1 MFCQVGGFDI
11 RVLDLISNQTW
22 KVFCQMSHLMA
33 RLCVRFMSNW
43 HWGYVSQLSNAT
55 FDSCKLLPSFIP
67 DWHTLCVRSDW
78 QSLTFVF
85 LRSICKYQH
94 SSFARNIDLLEMLTY
109 SSLANPGSLM
119 TASLSCHQHGHATIA
134 PTQSRPWHQ
143 RHLSTGNCR
152 HQSAEAWSLYVL
164 SACLDLRWFKQSQ
177 KPSSAETCGSGEER
191 IVAAW
196 NCPQTTSLLSL
207 SLLRL
212 CGFKKWYCIYICL
225 TLCLFRPVLHLTL
238 LFKFTTL
245 QRRRCCPRMIESL
258 KELGAIWGAWTS
270 SLSGNYGLA
279 VKVVTSRVRNM
290 YLELVAVLINCIS
303 IIQVSFILVYVH
315 TN

>member
-1 MFCQVGGFDI
+1 MPYKNPPV
-11 RVLDLISNQTW
+11 RLISTTARLKYNEAARLGEYPGKIWRMMSKHTPDIGFQTSDMLSTEDVLSSWGFWYQSLGSHIKSEW

-78 QSLTFVF
+78 QSLTFVY

-119 TASLSCHQHGHATIA
+119 TVSLSCHQHGHATIA

-164 SACLDLRWFKQSQ
+164 SACLDLRWFK
-177 KPSSAETCGSGEER
+177 
-191 IVAAW
+191 
-196 NCPQTTSLLSL
+196 
-207 SLLRL
+207 
-212 CGFKKWYCIYICL
+212 
-225 TLCLFRPVLHLTL
+225 
-238 LFKFTTL
+238 
-245 QRRRCCPRMIESL
+245 
-258 KELGAIWGAWTS
+258 
-270 SLSGNYGLA
+270 
-279 VKVVTSRVRNM
+279 
-290 YLELVAVLINCIS
+290 
-303 IIQVSFILVYVH
+303 
-315 TN
+315 